1 MYSGLDPELDML
13 PAVYE
18 SDNTADMLKY
28 VREIGA
34 LGGTLTLIYEDDTLA
49 LSGDS
54 LLFAADDYDA
64 DPFTIAPAE
73 LQEPIEP
80 APRVYPSTLGKV
92 TAVSVPLGIFVL
104 IGLSLL

>member
-1 MYSGLDPELDML
+1 MSAE
-13 PAVYE
+13 
-18 SDNTADMLKY
+18 MLKY

-34 LGGTLTLIYEDDTLA
+34 LGGTLTLIYDDDTLA

-54 LLFAADDYDA
+54 LLFAADDYAA

-80 APRVYPSTLGKV
+80 APRVYLSHLGKV
-92 TAVSVPLGIFVL
+92 AAMAVPLALFAL
-104 IGLSLL
+104 IGWSLI